1 MKKQKVLFFIPLLII
16 AGLLACTWTEILFTD
31 TRASWRHYTG
41 LILFAVVICI
51 YKQSF
56 TKAVLATGA
65 FLILAICNLLA
76 LTATITTT
84 KFGLNIGPDGIYTP
98 PFQLLSLGIFLL
110 YFFLNI
116 DTLIDIRLDY
126 KEAKA
131 LRMQNKA

>member
-1 MKKQKVLFFIPLLII
+1 MQKQKVLFFIPLLII
-16 AGLLACTWTEILFTD
+16 VGLLIDTWVEIFFTD
-31 TRASWRHYTG
+31 TMASWRHYTA
-41 LILFAVVICI
+41 LILFAVII
-51 YKQSF
+51 FLYLQSF

-65 FLILAICNLLA
+65 FLILATCNLLG

-98 PFQLLSLGIFLL
+98 SFQLLSLGIFLL

-116 DTLIDIRLDY
+116 DTLINIQLDY

-131 LRMQNKA
+131 LKMQNKA